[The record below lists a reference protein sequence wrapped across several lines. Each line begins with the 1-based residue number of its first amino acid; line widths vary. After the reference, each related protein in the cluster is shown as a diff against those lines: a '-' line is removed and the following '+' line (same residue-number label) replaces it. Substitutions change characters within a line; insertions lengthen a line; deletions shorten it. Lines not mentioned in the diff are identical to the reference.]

1 MMSVAVLVV
10 CMLVMSVLV
19 MRVLVMLMVG
29 RVPVAVFKDRFDTV
43 SDGDFR
49 YRLRIEQLADEQHER
64 RSEEREQRDEPD
76 LVQEVHRFPTISA
89 SRFHPPARF
98 PYCGKAR

>member
-1 MMSVAVLVV
+1 MSVAMSVVTMLVV
-10 CMLVMSVLV
+10 
-19 MRVLVMLMVG
+19 RVAVVLMVR
-29 RVPVAVFKDRFDTV
+29 RVPVIVAMLKYRFDTV
-43 SDGDFR
+43 SDGNFR
-49 YRLRIEQLADEQHER
+49 HGLRIENLAEEQHEG